1 MHQDEVILRSPILVQ
16 LERNPNIP
24 DEAEE
29 AAMNSPAQ
37 SRPPRSSTNPF
48 DMDDNQDEDLWKL
61 TEKID
66 MSSLDAVEEEEGLS
80 LKTRRELHFP
90 LLELPT
96 TSRLRYGCECDW
108 WSVGVIMYEMLVGC
122 PPFYADDPVSTCRKI
137 LNWRNTLKFPA
148 EAKLHPHAVDLIR
161 KLLCSAQDRL
171 KSEIDCR
178 YFDEF
183 PDTTKNNGTI
193 ERKPAKTA
201 PVLNS
206 PDALAWIG
214 YSWKRFPDAMRKA
227 NQSAR
232 GEEEGGGAS
241 QAARGL

>member
-1 MHQDEVILRSPILVQ
+1 M
-16 LERNPNIP
+16 
-24 DEAEE
+24 
-29 AAMNSPAQ
+29 
-37 SRPPRSSTNPF
+37 
-48 DMDDNQDEDLWKL
+48 K
-61 TEKID
+61 K
-66 MSSLDAVEEEEGLS
+66 G
-80 LKTRRELHFP
+80 
-90 LLELPT
+90 
-96 TSRLRYGCECDW
+96 YGCECDW

-171 KSEIDCR
+171 KEEEIRAHPFFEGIDWDNLRKSPAPFIPELSSEIDCR